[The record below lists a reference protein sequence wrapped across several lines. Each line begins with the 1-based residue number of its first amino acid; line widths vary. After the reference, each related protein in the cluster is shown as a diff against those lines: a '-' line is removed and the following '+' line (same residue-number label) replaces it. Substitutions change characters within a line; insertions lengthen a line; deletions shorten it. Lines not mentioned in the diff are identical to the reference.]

1 MAISVAGIVV
11 VEDLVFIAKRIPVGE
26 MGERWEFPGGK
37 VDAGETPEEALKREF
52 FEEFGAEVIV
62 NGGTFNNAFQAWG
75 GTFAVKGGTFK
86 QDPKNYVAEGYVVK
100 TNANGTFTVLPNVE
114 GVDQMVLHEE
124 SGLFYNGN
132 NALHAEKILG
142 FFNHLFF
149 FF

>member
-62 NGGTFNNAFQAWG
+62 KNQICESSFKHKEKTVILKAYELEFADLDNIQWVLTEHTETAWVP
-75 GTFAVKGGTFK
+75 FSKIPSLYFVDSDMQIYPMVKEYYSK
-86 QDPKNYVAEGYVVK
+86 
-100 TNANGTFTVLPNVE
+100 
-114 GVDQMVLHEE
+114 
-124 SGLFYNGN
+124 
-132 NALHAEKILG
+132 
-142 FFNHLFF
+142 
-149 FF
+149 